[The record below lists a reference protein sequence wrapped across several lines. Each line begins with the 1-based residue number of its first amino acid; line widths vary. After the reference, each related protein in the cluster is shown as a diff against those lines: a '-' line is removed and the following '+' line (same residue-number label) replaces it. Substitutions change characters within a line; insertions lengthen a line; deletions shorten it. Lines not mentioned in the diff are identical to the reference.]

1 MKKLLLA
8 LSAALLI
15 GSAASAQTLSEQI
28 AASKDRCE
36 NLQKLCDNYKRSG
49 NANVDG
55 FGDAVNAAAVM
66 AIANSAQLED
76 MYKRQIGS
84 TEDGVTDVTIVKPTL
99 DEWIAFGTTVA
110 GESIAIK
117 TASDKSQAVADEVAK
132 LSKSKSPKAIK
143 TAKAAKDVSAF
154 GTEALKILGEESVAQ
169 AAAVKQIIETLKSGG
184 NL

>member
-1 MKKLLLA
+1 MKKFLLA
-8 LSAALLI
+8 LSAVLLI
-15 GSAASAQTLSEQI
+15 VSAASAQTLSEQI
-28 AASKDRCE
+28 SASKERCE

-55 FGDAVNAAAVM
+55 FGDAVKAAAVM
-66 AIANSAQLED
+66 AIANSEQLES
-76 MYKRQIGS
+76 MYKRQIG
-84 TEDGVTDVTIVKPTL
+84 VTDVTIDKPTL
-99 DEWIAFGTTVA
+99 DEWVAFGTTVA

-117 TASDKSQAVADEVAK
+117 AASDKSQAVADEVAK
-132 LSKSKSPKAIK
+132 LSKSKNPKAIK
-143 TAKAAKDVSAF
+143 TAKAVNNISAF